1 VLNIVPEFQIG
12 LWNGWWFSLVYLA
25 VSVGLLALYPKHVAK
40 RLFTWP
46 EMSKTEWVIARIE
59 SVLYYGI
66 IVYAVFVPLKLGTAW
81 LYTGLVV
88 FGLGMIGNL
97 TATANFAS
105 TPPDQPAVEGLYRI
119 SRNPCHVT
127 SFVAW
132 LGVGIATA
140 SWVIIVADV
149 VMNLLMH
156 VTTLAEER
164 FCLEKY
170 GQLYR
175 EYMQKVPRYFLFF

>member
-1 VLNIVPEFQIG
+1 MNVVPEFQIG

-25 VSVGLLALYPKHVAK
+25 VGFGLLALYPKDVAR

-46 EMSKTEWVIARIE
+46 EMSRTEWAIARIE
-59 SVLYYGI
+59 SVLYYGMM
-66 IVYAVFVPLKLGTAW
+66 VYAVFVPLELGTAW
-81 LYTGLVV
+81 FPTGLVV

-97 TATANFAS
+97 VAVSNFAS
-105 TPPDQPAVEGLYRI
+105 TPLDQPAVKGLYRI
-119 SRNPCHVT
+119 SRNPCHAT

-140 SWVIIVADV
+140 SWVIIVAVV

-156 VTTLAEER
+156 TTTLAEER

-170 GQLYR
+170 GEAYR